1 MTLNNNTKDF
11 STEIFEILK
20 IENLRLQS
28 ISIKDMP
35 GSASLNKIKKEFQ
48 LSFNGIFK
56 YPAKGKLEIN
66 IEGEKFKIGS
76 SDFRYPMTWH
86 KKFDNIEWNHT
97 FDIDSIERG
106 NLKKSTSFR
115 MFFFDNSNRNYL
127 FHQKLESPKYDGL
140 ITWAFNC
147 VRIILDGNRY
157 DIVQYKTAD
166 ASYIVIENHDAVSYK
181 DFKKDSYAI
190 QKGIGYLIGYMPGG
204 EHYIFSGSDFEYQ
217 SLTRE
222 PLKSIYY
229 PVTKDCYSFVDLHD
243 DKETINYYKEK
254 LNVIPL
260 NVISKFVQQIKDNED
275 FSVTI
280 LYLMEVL
287 HLKSLVSMPGAF
299 SVVLESLANIIINP
313 SKLKTKLISD
323 KELAAEI
330 IGELNLIL
338 DTYSSKLDDE
348 SVIKLKRKLC
358 ALNNPIN
365 PRRIT
370 NSMKLREPFDQL
382 GIKLS
387 LNDELAIEYRNYLLH
402 GNILMN
408 DGNVRSSNEIDDHM
422 MYISAKLYTLIS
434 KLLLKN
440 CGFNGYVINH
450 AKFHAS
456 EKSPKENYYFEE
468 I

>member
-1 MTLNNNTKDF
+1 MDYKFKDF
-11 STEIFEILK
+11 SKEISIILEV
-20 IENLRLQS
+20 ENLRSQS

-35 GSASLNKIKKEFQ
+35 GSASLNKNKKEFQ

-66 IEGEKFKIGS
+66 IDEQEYEIGS
-76 SDFRYPMTWH
+76 SDFRYPTNWH
-86 KKFDNIEWNHT
+86 RKFDNIEWNHT

-106 NLKKSTSFR
+106 NLKKGTSFR
-115 MFFFDNSNRNYL
+115 MFFFDTSKRSYL
-127 FHQKLESPKYDGL
+127 FHYKLESPKYDGV
-140 ITWAFNC
+140 IPWAFNC

-157 DIVQYKTAD
+157 DIVQYKTD
-166 ASYIVIENHDAVSYK
+166 GASYIVIENHDPVSYK

-204 EHYIFSGSDFEYQ
+204 EHYIFSGSNFEYQ
-217 SLTRE
+217 RLARVS
-222 PLKSIYY
+222 LKSIYY
-229 PVTKDCYSFVDLHD
+229 PVTKDPHSFVDLHD
-243 DKETINYYKEK
+243 DKETINFYKEK
-254 LNVIPL
+254 LSVIPL
-260 NVISKFVQQIKDNED
+260 SVISKFVQQIKDNEEL
-275 FSVTI
+275 SVTV

-313 SKLKTKLISD
+313 SRIKTKLISD
-323 KELAAEI
+323 NELADEI
-330 IGELNLIL
+330 IEELNLVI
-338 DTYSSKLDDE
+338 DKYSSQLDNE
-348 SVIKLKRKLC
+348 SIIKLKRKLT
-358 ALNNPIN
+358 AVNSPIN

-370 NSMKLREPFDQL
+370 NAMKLREPFDQL

-387 LNDELAIEYRNYLLH
+387 LNDEYAIEYRNYLLH

-434 KLLLKN
+434 KLLLKY
-440 CGFNGYVINH
+440 CGFSGYVVNH

>member
-1 MTLNNNTKDF
+1 MNNNTKDF
-11 STEIFEILK
+11 SKEISTILEV
-20 IENLRLQS
+20 ENLRSQS
-28 ISIKDMP
+28 ISIKDIL
-35 GSASLNKIKKEFQ
+35 GNASINKLQKEFQ

-56 YPAKGKLEIN
+56 YPTRGKLKIN
-66 IEGEKFKIGS
+66 IDGQEFKIGS
-76 SDFRYPMTWH
+76 SDFSYPTNWH
-86 KKFDNIEWNHT
+86 RKFDNIECNHT

-106 NLKKSTSFR
+106 NLKKSKRFR
-115 MFFFDNSNRNYL
+115 MFFFDTSKRNYL
-127 FHQKLESPKYDGL
+127 FHHKLESPKYDGV
-140 ITWAFNC
+140 IPWAFNC
-147 VRIILDGNRY
+147 VRIILDNNRY

-166 ASYIVIENHDAVSYK
+166 ASYIIIENHDPVSYK

-204 EHYIFSGSDFEYQ
+204 EHYIFSGLDFEYQ
-217 SLTRE
+217 RLARE
-222 PLKSIYY
+222 ALKSIYY
-229 PVTKDCYSFVDLHD
+229 PVTKNPYSFPDLHD
-243 DKETINYYKEK
+243 VKETINCYKER
-254 LNVIPL
+254 LSVIPL
-260 NVISKFVQQIKDNED
+260 SVISKFVQEIKDNED

-313 SKLKTKLISD
+313 SRIITKLISD
-323 KELAAEI
+323 NELADEI
-330 IGELNLIL
+330 IEELNLVI
-338 DTYSSKLDDE
+338 DKYSSQLDNE
-348 SVIKLKRKLC
+348 SIIKLKRKLT
-358 ALNNPIN
+358 AVNSPIN

-370 NSMKLREPFDQL
+370 NAMKLREPFDQL

-387 LNDELAIEYRNYLLH
+387 LNDEYAIEYRNYLLH

-434 KLLLKN
+434 KLLLKY
-440 CGFNGYVINH
+440 CGFSGYVVNH

>member
-1 MTLNNNTKDF
+1 MDNKFKDF
-11 STEIFEILK
+11 SKEINIILEV
-20 IENLRLQS
+20 ENLRSQN

-35 GSASLNKIKKEFQ
+35 GNASINKLKKEFQ

-56 YPAKGKLEIN
+56 YPDNGKLEIN
-66 IEGEKFKIGS
+66 IDEQEYEIGS

-86 KKFDNIEWNHT
+86 TKFDNIEWNHT
-97 FDIDSIERG
+97 FDIDSIQRG
-106 NLKKSTSFR
+106 DLKKSTSFR
-115 MFFFDNSNRNYL
+115 MFFFDTSNRNFL
-127 FHQKLESPKYDGL
+127 FHHKLESPKYDEE
-140 ITWAFNC
+140 IPWASNC

-157 DIVQYKTAD
+157 DIVQHKTPD
-166 ASYIVIENHDAVSYK
+166 ASYIVIENHDAISYK

-204 EHYIFSGSDFEYQ
+204 EHYIFSGSNFEYQ
-217 SLTRE
+217 RLARMS
-222 PLKSIYY
+222 LKSIYY
-229 PVTKDCYSFVDLHD
+229 PVTKDLHSFVDLHD
-243 DKETINYYKEK
+243 DKETINFYKEK
-254 LNVIPL
+254 LSVIPL
-260 NVISKFVQQIKDNED
+260 SVISKFVQQIKDNED

-299 SVVLESLANIIINP
+299 TVVLESLANIIIN
-313 SKLKTKLISD
+313 SSRIKTKLISD
-323 KELAAEI
+323 NE
-330 IGELNLIL
+330 
-338 DTYSSKLDDE
+338 LDDE
-348 SVIKLKRKLC
+348 IIEELYLVIDKYSSQLDNESIIKLKRKLN
-358 ALNNPIN
+358 AVNSPIN

-370 NSMKLREPFDQL
+370 NAMKLREPFDQL

-387 LNDELAIEYRNYLLH
+387 LNDEYAIEYRNYLLH

-434 KLLLKN
+434 KLLLKY
-440 CGFNGYVINH
+440 CGFSGYVINH